1 MGYIRL
7 AGGRLGLERD
17 GSFEFWERR
26 AQRHAEAGAGL
37 MKLAARYIFGRVFW
51 TALTT
56 LAVTTALVL
65 ITQVLPLIDM
75 VTRSRDALSSFFKVG
90 LLLIPTMAIL
100 VTPFALLLAAMRTLN
115 QMNSDSELIV
125 LEAAGRSPYRTVRP
139 IIWLSL
145 MASLATLVALHT
157 VEPWS
162 TRQFRS
168 TLVDAQADLIGRA
181 VQSRTFSK
189 IQDNTWIQ
197 VSEELPGGDFGNVL
211 IIDSRD
217 PKTELIYYAKRGRL
231 VNHEDAVL
239 LALIDGE
246 LHRRDRTGG
255 DVSIISYGST
265 VLDLAEFTASGARTS
280 NQPEEL
286 PTAGLIDELQA
297 PDLEPKR
304 GEKLRAELYRR
315 NTDWLY
321 PLLFGLVAVF
331 FAGSARTQRQEQPA
345 QIAAGALVA
354 ILLRV
359 AGFVAVSRAGI
370 DPAFAAATYVVPV
383 SAIVLFFLL
392 VYTGHSLR
400 FPKFIIEI
408 LARVATLAS
417 GIGRIFGFPMRAQ
430 TGAQESSQ

>member
-1 MGYIRL
+1 
-7 AGGRLGLERD
+7 
-17 GSFEFWERR
+17 
-26 AQRHAEAGAGL
+26 

-51 TALTT
+51 TALIT

-100 VTPFALLLAAMRTLN
+100 VTPFALLLAALRTLN
-115 QMNSDSELIV
+115 QMNSDSELVV
-125 LEAAGRSPYRTVRP
+125 LEAAGRSPYSTVRP
-139 IIWLSL
+139 IIWLSV
-145 MASLATLVALHT
+145 MASLATLVVLHT

-189 IQDNTWIQ
+189 IQENTWIQ
-197 VSEELPGGDFGNVL
+197 VSEELPGGDFGKVL

-217 PKTELIYYAKRGRL
+217 PQTELIYYAKRGRL
-231 VNHEDAVL
+231 VNHEGSVL
-239 LALIDGE
+239 LALIEGE
-246 LHRRDRTGG
+246 LHRRDRIGG
-255 DVSIISYGST
+255 EVSIISYGST
-265 VLDLAEFTASGARTS
+265 VLDLAEFTASGSITG

-286 PTAGLIDELQA
+286 STAGLLEALQA

-304 GEKLRAELYRR
+304 GEKLRAELHRR

-345 QIAAGALVA
+345 QIALGAFVA

-392 VYTGHSLR
+392 AFTGHSLR

-408 LARVATLAS
+408 LVRVAALGT
-417 GIGRIFGFPMRAQ
+417 GIGRILGLPVRAQ
-430 TGAQESSQ
+430 AGRQESGQ